1 MSSSIPVPSP
11 KRGPTIDSLDTVTI
25 IAEDDNVTRGGPV
38 DPKHLPHIREMRR
51 LLEER
56 ERKRRE
62 QGQPPPSPPT
72 EPPSPPGG

>member
-1 MSSSIPVPSP
+1 MSTNTPNTPP
-11 KRGPTIDSLDTVTI
+11 NRGPTTDSLDTVTI
-25 IAEDDNVTRGGPV
+25 IAEDDTAKRGGPV

-62 QGQPPPSPPT
+62 QGQPPPSPPA
-72 EPPSPPGG
+72 EPSSPPE